1 MNNAKMTL
9 VSDSSKSIMSSYI
22 SASALFSRAII
33 SNTKSTVLNTTT
45 TTLNHLVTS
54 CRPSCQSHT
63 LVHNDITGKTTYN
76 KTSYSISPSQVVY
89 RLNPPCSFTCNSV
102 NKKNMNSISLP
113 KVSTRVKRP
122 RSTETPPSSL
132 TTLVIDSLT
141 MSLNTPAA
149 SNTPG
154 TASNTP
160 ATASNTSAAASNTP
174 ATVSNTPATASNTSA
189 AASNTPATPSNT
201 PATASNTPATA
212 SNTPAPASNTPV
224 TDSNTPATASNTP
237 ATASKTLFTIT
248 NAALVISVTAS
259 GTPELKTHPDIQINL
274 TDSPDEVR
282 DDTLQDLVSL
292 KKACIK
298 ASHKVLSKHSKDK
311 PDTVANVLIDDERC
325 QKMYG
330 TTFNEPQCEGRVERR
345 VNNRARFETPT
356 SGTNNG
362 TYLFKKHSEQIKER
376 TEDFTE
382 VKADE
387 KECWYDECDDEL
399 VYNNGADD
407 NQIDETNETMKEVL
421 KAPRTKRLNNEYDD
435 VCNSNISI
443 SQDNKD
449 MKNKVVE
456 TVRGVPEN
464 NEAEFWDN
472 DCDSEQVNY
481 VVAVN
486 RRSDR
491 WKVVQPPKV
500 NIDTEWWGDECVDV
514 VNNNLID
521 PAKESLTKGLMS
533 TVLDDMIDESNNE
546 ERKTKAWTETKHEN
560 EKENIVR
567 EIARDL
573 DGSKQAA
580 LDEES
585 PRIVTTS
592 SKISP
597 EDNPE
602 VKGMV
607 CFFLMM
613 YKEFK

>member
-1 MNNAKMTL
+1 MERICSRNFR
-9 VSDSSKSIMSSYI
+9 SKS
-22 SASALFSRAII
+22 R
-33 SNTKSTVLNTTT
+33 
-45 TTLNHLVTS
+45 
-54 CRPSCQSHT
+54 R
-63 LVHNDITGKTTYN
+63 
-76 KTSYSISPSQVVY
+76 
-89 RLNPPCSFTCNSV
+89 
-102 NKKNMNSISLP
+102 
-113 KVSTRVKRP
+113 
-122 RSTETPPSSL
+122 
-132 TTLVIDSLT
+132 
-141 MSLNTPAA
+141 
-149 SNTPG
+149 
-154 TASNTP
+154 
-160 ATASNTSAAASNTP
+160 
-174 ATVSNTPATASNTSA
+174 
-189 AASNTPATPSNT
+189 
-201 PATASNTPATA
+201 
-212 SNTPAPASNTPV
+212 
-224 TDSNTPATASNTP
+224 
-237 ATASKTLFTIT
+237 
-248 NAALVISVTAS
+248 
-259 GTPELKTHPDIQINL
+259 ELKI
-274 TDSPDEVR
+274 
-282 DDTLQDLVSL
+282 LQKL
-292 KKACIK
+292 KQTRK
-298 ASHKVLSKHSKDK
+298 
-311 PDTVANVLIDDERC
+311 NV
-325 QKMYG
+325 G
-330 TTFNEPQCEGRVERR
+330 
-345 VNNRARFETPT
+345 
-356 SGTNNG
+356 
-362 TYLFKKHSEQIKER
+362 
-376 TEDFTE
+376 
-382 VKADE
+382 
-387 KECWYDECDDEL
+387 YDECDDEL

-421 KAPRTKRLNNEYDD
+421 KAPRTKRLNNESDD

-456 TVRGVPEN
+456 TVRGVPKH

-521 PAKESLTKGLMS
+521 PAKESLTKGLVS
-533 TVLDDMIDESNNE
+533 TVLDEVIDESNNGE
-546 ERKTKAWTETKHEN
+546 WKTKAWTETKHEN

-567 EIARDL
+567 DMARDL

-607 CFFLMM
+607 FFFLMM